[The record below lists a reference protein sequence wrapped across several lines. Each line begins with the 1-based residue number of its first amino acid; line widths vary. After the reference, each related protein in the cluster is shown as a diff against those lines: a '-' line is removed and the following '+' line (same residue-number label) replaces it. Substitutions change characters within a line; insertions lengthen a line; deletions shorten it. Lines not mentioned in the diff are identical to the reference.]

1 MCNAIFFKLKI
12 LQKNQKNTDVSKKQN
27 LFFEI
32 ILIQKFQGRIQNSFK
47 MKHFSCGRSF
57 FLQNARS

>member
-32 ILIQKFQGRIQNSFK
+32 ILIQKFQGRIQNSVK
-47 MKHFSCGRSF
+47 NSR
-57 FLQNARS
+57 